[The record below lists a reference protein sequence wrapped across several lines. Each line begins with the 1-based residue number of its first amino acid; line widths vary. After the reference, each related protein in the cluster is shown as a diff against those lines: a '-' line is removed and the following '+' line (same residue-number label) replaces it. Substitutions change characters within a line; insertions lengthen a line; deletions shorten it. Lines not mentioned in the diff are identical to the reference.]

1 MTLCTFFSTAL
12 TLLATAAPV
21 ANMQPASFESASGL
35 VDRIGRERFLVHL
48 VADNHDT
55 QFAGHARAWWY
66 VELSEVPEGREV
78 SITIDG
84 IGFEETFLPVYS
96 YDQVHWMHIPASSI
110 VCPNATTLVVRHAFE
125 RGHVWLARR
134 HPYTSHEQHELIETC
149 QQTAAQRASIDLQ
162 VRELGLSPDG
172 HPIDV
177 LTVTDTSV
185 AHHKRQVWV
194 QARAHPGEPQGSW
207 VAAGMLRFLLSDD
220 EAARAVRAGYIVHV
234 VPMFNV
240 DGVTRGNYRFNGRG
254 ENLERSWGDDAS
266 APEVTLLL
274 AEIESLSRSGPP
286 FAVALNLHSSHEA
299 QAQPPY
305 ATPSFGPQS
314 LGYDRQEAR
323 LWGKQIFFASAVQD
337 IYAPRGFRVSLGAPS
352 DFSPRNKRFVET
364 SSPEAWWWRHFGDD
378 VMAMRIATT
387 DGEVGLDK
395 RWADVDDWQALG
407 AALAGALIAHEP

>member
-1 MTLCTFFSTAL
+1 MKLFTFLLTAVM
-12 TLLATAAPV
+12 LLAAPTRAAH
-21 ANMQPASFESASGL
+21 MQPASFESASGL
-35 VDRIGRERFLVHL
+35 VDRISRERFVVHL
-48 VADNHDT
+48 VEDNHDT
-55 QFAGHARAWWY
+55 KFAGQARAWWY
-66 VELSEVPEGREV
+66 VELSDVPEGREV
-78 SITIDG
+78 SITVDG

-96 YDQVHWMHIPASSI
+96 YDQVHWMHVPVASI
-110 VCPNATTLVVRHAFE
+110 VCPNASTLIVRHTFE

-149 QQTAAQRASIDLQ
+149 VQAAAKRPAIDFH

-177 LTVTDTSV
+177 LSVTAVGAATN
-185 AHHKRQVWV
+185 KRQVWV

-207 VAAGMLRFLLSDD
+207 VAEGMLRFLLSDD

-254 ENLERSWGDDAS
+254 ENLERSWGDHAP
-266 APEVTLLL
+266 APEVALLL
-274 AEIESLSRSGPP
+274 AEIESLSRTGPP

-314 LGYDRQEAR
+314 LGYSAVEAR

-364 SSPEAWWWRHFGDD
+364 SAPEAWWWRHYGED

-395 RWADVDDWQALG
+395 RWADVDDWRALG